1 MHYDM
6 NATIAVLIYLMS
18 AATVYTT
25 GCKAEAEEKS
35 DKNKKSFR
43 RTNSLISAIPV
54 LNTIIMIA
62 VIIAFSK
69 GYFSDN

>member
-25 GCKAEAEEKS
+25 GCQAEAEEKS
-35 DKNKKSFR
+35 DKDKKAFR
-43 RTNSLISAIPV
+43 RTNSLMSALPV
-54 LNTIIMIA
+54 VNTIIMVI